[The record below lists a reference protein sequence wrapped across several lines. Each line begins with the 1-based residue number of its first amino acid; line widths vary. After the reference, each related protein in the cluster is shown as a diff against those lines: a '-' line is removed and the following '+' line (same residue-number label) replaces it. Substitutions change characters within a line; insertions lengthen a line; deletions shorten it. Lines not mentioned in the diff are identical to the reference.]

1 MSGDGVGWWYD
12 LEGCPDSGQD
22 FTNDAF
28 MHVGD
33 AIVTSLVAIGEVF
46 MVEAEKVEYGG
57 MEIVRVRYLLP

>member
-1 MSGDGVGWWYD
+1 MEWVGSFCKEWGFM
-12 LEGCPDSGQD
+12 ESRQD
-22 FTNDAF
+22 FTDDAS

-57 MEIVRVRYLLP
+57 MEVVRVCYCLP